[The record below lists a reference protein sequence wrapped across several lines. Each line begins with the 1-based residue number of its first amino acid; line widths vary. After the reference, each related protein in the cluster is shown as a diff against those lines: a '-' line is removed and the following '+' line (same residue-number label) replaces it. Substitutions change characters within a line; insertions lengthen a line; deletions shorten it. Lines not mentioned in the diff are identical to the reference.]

1 MGVDIN
7 LILPN
12 DCKDIM
18 DNEYA
23 LAFFKDALNRV
34 TAFFGGRREFVTEIT
49 IYNSDS
55 IGWEEYDVP
64 EYSFTIPL
72 ISATY
77 YLKRGYWEVFTGD
90 RYCFYFWP
98 YPGDVDRNGN
108 PYIGARYNCFN
119 AARIMGF
126 SEGWICDY
134 FHSWNCPLGDV
145 DSDFGDWLRYGEDEE
160 DAIVHEYSMSIFG
173 DEFGEYN
180 DYASKYH
187 DTFKECFDLLE
198 SFERDYPEYRVLTIG
213 CPDKEFTLVSD
224 GNSIFMV
231 DADTGMRLSDFPI
244 EKYLSDPNGEEPIL
258 FPRE

>member
-1 MGVDIN
+1 MGVDLN

-34 TAFFGGRREFVTEIT
+34 VAFFGGRREFVTEIT

-55 IGWEEYDVP
+55 TGWEEYEVP

-108 PYIGARYNCFN
+108 PYIGARCNCFN

-145 DSDFGDWLRYGEDEE
+145 DSDFETWLRYGVDEE

-173 DEFGEYN
+173 GEFGEYN
-180 DYASKYH
+180 DYATKYH
-187 DTFKECFDLLE
+187 DSFKECIDLVK

-213 CPDKEFTLVSD
+213 SPDKEFTLVTD
-224 GNSIFMV
+224 GNNIFMV

-244 EKYLSDPNGEEPIL
+244 EEYLSDTSGEEPIP
-258 FPRE
+258 FP

>member
-1 MGVDIN
+1 MGVDLS

-55 IGWEEYDVP
+55 TGWEEYDVP

-98 YPGDVDRNGN
+98 HPGDVDRNGN

-126 SEGWICDY
+126 SEGWISDDY
-134 FHSWNCPLGDV
+134 HTWNCPLGDV
-145 DSDFGDWLRYGEDEE
+145 DSDFEDWLRYGEDEE

-173 DEFGEYN
+173 DELGEYK
-180 DYASKYH
+180 DYAS
-187 DTFKECFDLLE
+187 
-198 SFERDYPEYRVLTIG
+198 
-213 CPDKEFTLVSD
+213 
-224 GNSIFMV
+224 
-231 DADTGMRLSDFPI
+231 
-244 EKYLSDPNGEEPIL
+244 
-258 FPRE
+258 